1 MNINI
6 ILIISYF
13 FATMII
19 FCRNSLYSIV
29 SLIFLVLFSSLI
41 LFSLKIEFLTFIL
54 LLIYIGA
61 ITIIFLFVVMM
72 LQLDKID
79 WLKLNSNYSTY
90 HFIYFLFIFKILF
103 FIYFLTHKI
112 CIAINFISFEYVI
125 YNKDINIF
133 SNFLFNEKNDS
144 IIFLSLFSQK
154 YLLFITIGFIL
165 LLSMV
170 GSIALCLI
178 KKREYSSKVEQ

>member
-6 ILIISYF
+6 ILTISYF

-19 FCRNSLYSIV
+19 FCRNSLYSII
-29 SLIFLVLFSSLI
+29 SLIFLVLFSSFI
-41 LFSLKIEFLTFIL
+41 LFSLKIEFLTFII

-79 WLKLNSNYSTY
+79 KLKINSNYTTY
-90 HFIYFLFIFKILF
+90 HFIYFLFIFKIIF
-103 FIYFLTHKI
+103 FIYFLTKKI
-112 CIAINFISFEYVI
+112 CVSINFISFEYVK
-125 YNKDINIF
+125 YNKDINTF
-133 SNFLFNEKNDS
+133 SNFLFNEKNDNL
-144 IIFLSLFSQK
+144 IFLSLFSQK
-154 YLLFITIGFIL
+154 FSLFITIGFIL

-178 KKREYSSKVEQ
+178 KKKKGI